1 MKQRNTVNSS
11 GQQLI
16 QPVKTDSYLQILV
29 YYIQDFLSWWYI
41 KMPIKY
47 LRIFARLSTIL
58 DDNLSISLLFKNFF
72 VPWRRDRTIIGYIF
86 GIVIKI
92 IYLPIAISLYL
103 LALGIFIALIIF
115 WLILPIATIV
125 FIIMS
130 LIKKE
135 QWQ

>member
-130 LIKKE
+130 LIKK
-135 QWQ
+135 